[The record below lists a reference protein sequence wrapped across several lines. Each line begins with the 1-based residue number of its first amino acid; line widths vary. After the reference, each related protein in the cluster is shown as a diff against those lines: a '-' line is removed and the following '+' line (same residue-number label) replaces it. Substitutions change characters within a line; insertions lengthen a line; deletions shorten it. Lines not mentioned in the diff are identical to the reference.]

1 MLWIALAWSS
11 PKGFG
16 KVTMR
21 AMLGQSAA
29 FLTACEQF
37 RRYAACDVTV
47 LVEGETGTGKELA
60 AREIHYASSR
70 RECPFVPVNCGALPD
85 NLIEN
90 ELFGHERGAYTDAKS
105 AQPGLIDHARGG
117 TLFLDEVDA
126 LSPKAQ
132 VTLLRFLE
140 NNEFRPIGG
149 GNARVSNARV
159 IAATNRC
166 LHQCVAN
173 GQFRQDLEYRLNAL
187 YIRLPPL
194 REREGDVPLLAAHF
208 LDLAAQ
214 RLDGP
219 RKTWT
224 DDAMHMLCAYPWP
237 GNVREVENVALRA
250 YMRTDHP
257 VVGVSAIAELVD
269 MAGGRE
275 IDTFDSREGD
285 PMDMCYLVAK
295 GHAMLDFERRYLTR
309 LMICTSGNVSSAARL
324 SGTERRQLG
333 KLLKK
338 HGIDTRR
345 FRAQP

>member
-1 MLWIALAWSS
+1 
-11 PKGFG
+11 
-16 KVTMR
+16 MR

-29 FLTACEQF
+29 FLMAREQL
-37 RRYAACDVTV
+37 RRYAVCDVAV

-60 AREIHYASSR
+60 AREIHYASFR
-70 RECPFVPVNCGALPD
+70 RDCPFVPVNCGALPD

-149 GNARVSNARV
+149 GNSRVSNARV
-159 IAATNRC
+159 IAATNRS
-166 LHQCVAN
+166 LHQCVAD

-187 YIRLPPL
+187 YIKLPPL
-194 REREGDVPLLAAHF
+194 RERDGDVQLLATHF
-208 LDLAAQ
+208 LDMAAQ

-219 RKTWT
+219 CKTWT
-224 DDAMHMLCAYPWP
+224 DEALQMLCAHSWP

-250 YMRTDHP
+250 YMRTDQP
-257 VVGVSAIAELVD
+257 VVDVSAIEELVD
-269 MAGGRE
+269 IACGKGIE
-275 IDTFDSREGD
+275 AFVDKAVE
-285 PMDMCYLVAK
+285 PMDMRYLVAK
-295 GHAMLDFERRYLTR
+295 GHALLAFERRYLTR
-309 LMICTSGNVSSAARL
+309 LMICTSGNISSAARL

-338 HGIDTRR
+338 HGIDARR
-345 FRAQP
+345 FRSQP

>member
-1 MLWIALAWSS
+1 
-11 PKGFG
+11 
-16 KVTMR
+16 MR

-37 RRYAACDVTV
+37 RRYAACDVAV

-60 AREIHYASSR
+60 AREIHYASFR
-70 RECPFVPVNCGALPD
+70 RDCPFVPVNCGALPD

-117 TLFLDEVDA
+117 SLFLDEVDA

-149 GNARVSNARV
+149 GNSRVSNARV
-159 IAATNRC
+159 IAATNRS
-166 LHQCVAN
+166 LHQCVAD

-194 REREGDVPLLAAHF
+194 REREGDIPLLAAHF
-208 LDLAAQ
+208 LNLAAQ

-224 DDAMHMLCAYPWP
+224 DEAMQMLCAYPWP

-250 YMRTDHP
+250 YMRTDQS
-257 VVGVSAIAELVD
+257 VVDVSAIAELVD
-269 MAGGRE
+269 
-275 IDTFDSREGD
+275 ISCHKEGEASD
-285 PMDMCYLVAK
+285 AHAAEPMDMRYLVAK
-295 GHAMLDFERRYLTR
+295 GHAMLAFERRYLTR

>member
-1 MLWIALAWSS
+1 LYSADLAIPRTGS
-11 PKGFG
+11 G

-21 AMLGQSAA
+21 AMLGQSSA
-29 FLTACEQF
+29 FLTVRDQF
-37 RRYAACDVTV
+37 RRYAACDVAV

-60 AREIHYASSR
+60 AREIHYASFR
-70 RECPFVPVNCGALPD
+70 RDCPFVPVNCGAIPD

-90 ELFGHERGAYTDAKS
+90 ELFGHERGAYTDAKC

-117 TLFLDEVDA
+117 TLFLDEIDS

-149 GNARVSNARV
+149 GNARVSTARV
-159 IAATNRC
+159 IAATNRS
-166 LHQCVAN
+166 LHQCVAD
-173 GQFRQDLEYRLNAL
+173 GEFRQDLEYRLNAL
-187 YIRLPPL
+187 SIRLPPL
-194 REREGDVPLLAAHF
+194 RERDGDVPLLAAHF
-208 LDLAAQ
+208 LNLAAQ

-219 RKTWT
+219 GKTWS
-224 DDAMHMLCAYPWP
+224 DEAMQMLNAYPWP

-250 YMRTDHP
+250 YMRTDQTL
-257 VVGVSAIAELVD
+257 VGVSAIPELVD
-269 MAGGRE
+269 IVCDGGNE
-275 IDTFDSREGD
+275 ACVDHTAE

-295 GHAMLDFERRYLTR
+295 GHAVLAFERRYLTR
-309 LMICTSGNVSSAARL
+309 LMKCTSGNVSSAARL